1 VFICEIC
8 VEGFDLSFGE
18 HSMGKRIAIMGAGA
32 LGGYAGGYFA
42 HHGEDVTLID
52 FWPEHIEAIRANG
65 LDLDGISDPEK
76 FVVKSAKTLHYRDLD
91 TLKSQPPFDIIFIAV
106 KSYDTE
112 RVTTALAPYLAKDGF
127 MVSLQNCWNE
137 DTIAAI
143 VGKERTVG
151 TIASSISV
159 ELYAP
164 GKVRRMVP
172 KHGDTHTVFRVGEI
186 HGVVSDRVTALK
198 DMFAK
203 IDSAKVTTNL
213 QGERWTKL
221 TQNGMANGI
230 SAATG
235 MSGKAS
241 DQNETIRRFAIQV
254 AGESIR
260 VGRALGLKLE
270 KMGKF
275 MPDQLEK
282 ASAGDVAALAEVEEI
297 FKTRRAGNPR
307 AGSARPSMGQDMA
320 KGRKT
325 EIEFMNGLIVRKGRE
340 VNIPTPCNE
349 RLVQAVLSVETGKVK
364 ASPAVLGG

>member
-1 VFICEIC
+1 
-8 VEGFDLSFGE
+8 
-18 HSMGKRIAIMGAGA
+18 MGKRIAIMGAGA

-42 HHGEDVTLID
+42 HNGEDVTLID
-52 FWPEHIEAIRANG
+52 FWPEHIETIRAKG
-65 LDLDGISDPEK
+65 LDLDGVTPPEK
-76 FVVKSAKTLHYRDLD
+76 FVVTTAKTLHFKDLD
-91 TLKSQPPFDIIFIAV
+91 TLKNQPPFDIIFITV

-112 RVTTALAPYLAKDGF
+112 RVTKAVAPYLAKDGF

-159 ELYAP
+159 ELYGA
-164 GKVRRMVP
+164 GRIRRMAE
-172 KHGDTHTVFRVGEI
+172 KGGDKHTVFRVGEI
-186 HGVVSDRVTALK
+186 DGTITDRVNMLVK
-198 DMFAK
+198 MFAN
-203 IDSAKVTTNL
+203 IDSAKATTNL

-221 TQNGMANGI
+221 TQNGMGNGI
-230 SAATG
+230 AAATG
-235 MSGKAS
+235 LTGQGC
-241 DQNETIRRFAIQV
+241 DLNDVIRRFAIQV

-282 ASAGDVAALAEVEEI
+282 ASSGDPVVLAEVEHI
-297 FKTRRAGNPR
+297 FKTRKADNPR
-307 AGSARPSMGQDMA
+307 ASIQRPSMAQDME

-325 EIEFMNGLIVRKGRE
+325 EIEFMNGLIVRKGKE
-340 VNIPTPCNE
+340 VGVPTPANQ
-349 RLVQAVLSVETGKVK
+349 RLVEAVLSVESGKVK
-364 ASPAVLGG
+364 PSAAVLGG